1 MNRKR
6 TLAVLLAAVAAA
18 AVVAALTL
26 TSAPGAGAQDK
37 GDPARRDFG
46 TYRLRV
52 DDTVEIVVYNKRRI
66 EPEIGARMIVV
77 PANGEVSFAPV
88 GKLNLLGRTPL
99 EIEDLIALRLKEENY
114 LQEPVVGCFVR
125 SYAPRTVSIIG
136 RGGAG
141 VVTLPTHRDLRI
153 LELLATAGTLS
164 TGAVDYSRVQIRRNR
179 ADGTPYSTLVNVD
192 DILDRNTD
200 EQNMV
205 IREGDIIR
213 LFELEGARPESAEW
227 VYVTGKVRGP
237 GRHPILKGRTAFTI
251 TKLIA
256 LCGDFAEFANTSKIR
271 VIRTTET
278 GRVFKELDW
287 DDIIENKAAD
297 FELRPDDFVYV
308 PERLF

>member
-1 MNRKR
+1 MKR
-6 TLAVLLAAVAAA
+6 TMFLLVAVAAA
-18 AVVAALTL
+18 AAVAL
-26 TSAPGAGAQDK
+26 APSDRGAEAQDR
-37 GDPARRDFG
+37 GADPAKRDFG

-52 DDTVEIVVYNKRRI
+52 DDSLEIVVYNKRRI
-66 EPEIGARMIVV
+66 EPEIAARTIVV
-77 PANGEVSFAPV
+77 PANGEVSYAPI
-88 GKLNLLGRTPL
+88 GKLNLLGRTAV
-99 EIEDLIALRLKEENY
+99 EIEETIAQRLREENY

-125 SYAPRTVSIIG
+125 TYAPRTVSIIG

-164 TGAVDYSRVQIRRNR
+164 TGAIDYSRVQVRRTR
-179 ADGTPYSTLVNVD
+179 TDGTPYSTTVNVD
-192 DILDRNTD
+192 EILDRNTD

-213 LFELEGARPESAEW
+213 LFELEGSRPESSDW

-237 GRHPILKGRTAFTI
+237 GRIPIIRGRTAFTM

-297 FELRPDDFVYV
+297 FELKPDDFVYV